1 MRNLLAR
8 IEASCARSQPCNSKR
23 AGLVLRSLLGFGE
36 GTIVAHIEGARPR
49 SWQHVLWLLMTA
61 AGVLLLIYAALYV

>member
-1 MRNLLAR
+1 MTRDHSLAT
-8 IEASCARSQPCNSKR
+8 ASVRGR
-23 AGLVLRSLLGFGE
+23 VLRPKLFGG
-36 GTIVAHIEGARPR
+36 GTGLVAHIEGSRPR